1 MRTTQPA
8 DQKTHS
14 APETRRRVLNAGSG
28 SASARRLHP
37 TFQHLGWEEVRLD
50 IDPGAEPDLL
60 GSFADMR
67 TLAPSQSFDAAWA
80 SHSLEHLWA
89 HEVAD
94 ALLEFRRI
102 LRPSGFALVTSPD
115 LEAIAS
121 LLLERGLDHVAYV
134 SSMGPITP
142 LDMLYGHAVSI
153 ERGMTHMAHRSGFT
167 CASLGACLLEAGF
180 PMVLAKRDN
189 FDLWALALME
199 DANKEEILSDL
210 RGGGLDLSNQ
220 AS

>member
-1 MRTTQPA
+1 MRTIQHS
-8 DQKTHS
+8 DQKTL
-14 APETRRRVLNAGSG
+14 PDLDTRRRVLNAGSG
-28 SASARRLHP
+28 SAAARRLHP
-37 TFQHLGWEEVRLD
+37 TFQHIGWDEVRLD

-67 TLAPSQSFDAAWA
+67 MLVPSQSFDAAWA

-89 HEVAD
+89 HEVTD

-102 LRPSGFALVTSPD
+102 LKPSGFALVTSPD

-121 LLLERGLDHVAYV
+121 TLLQRGLDHVAYV

-142 LDMLYGHAVSI
+142 HDMLFGHAASI

-167 CASLGACLLEAGF
+167 CATLGAALLEAGF
-180 PMVLAKRDN
+180 PMVIAKRDKY
-189 FDLWALALME
+189 DLWALALME
-199 DANKEEILSDL
+199 DTDRDEILSDL
-210 RGGGLDLSNQ
+210 RGGGLDLSEQ
-220 AS
+220 AR